1 MKKYFIL
8 ILLMLQVITAA
19 ADPFMIDRIYYFLNG
34 KGATVTSKPY
44 ESGYYVG
51 DVVIPEFIEYNGV
64 KYQITTIE
72 SNAFLNCSNL
82 RSITLPS
89 SITSI
94 GTQSFMGCTSLKSII
109 LPEQLNEIWDNAFKD
124 CKGLTSIEIPK
135 DVKRIGSSAFAGC
148 SSLKSVSFNGAPD
161 FFHDVFSNCI
171 SLSSITIPE
180 GVTLLRQG
188 LFNNCI
194 NLKSVQLPK
203 TLKTICERAFNDCK
217 SLTSIVIPSS
227 VNNISDEVFWG
238 CSGLESI
245 VVESGNTVYDSRD
258 NCNAIIE
265 SNSNRLIV
273 GCQSTVIPNSVES
286 IMTQSFNGCSSLTS
300 IVIPASVKYILGNP
314 FTNCNGLTSISV
326 DSKNIVYDSRNNCN
340 GIVGKSD
347 KTLIAGCKTTTIPSS
362 VTAIGYKAF
371 FGCTEFDTFTIPNTI
386 KSIGSYAFGGC
397 TRLTSITIPASVE
410 VIGGDAFDGCR
421 LESIVLRNP
430 KTSFSS
436 SPFSQATL
444 NHAVLYIPKGTWV
457 DVVYG
462 SDWYQFIN
470 IREMAAATSELSGTQ
485 AYTLMNA
492 NSFGYMIYDDVN
504 DEIRTVDAFHQVDES
519 SANSSWQF
527 IRKNTWTYLYNIGA
541 KKYVSLD
548 ADGKFVLSAIPV
560 QLDMKNGEKG
570 IILGNNSQMQWNF
583 VLNEKSNVD
592 NSLTAVESLE
602 SDSAITSDS
611 YFRLDGRQVAQP
623 HRGVNIVRSANG
635 AARKVVVK

>member
-1 MKKYFIL
+1 MKKYFLL

-19 ADPFMIDRIYYFLNG
+19 AQEIVIDRIYYFLNG
-34 KGATVTSKPY
+34 KDAIVTSKPY
-44 ESGYYVG
+44 ESGDYAG

-64 KYQITTIE
+64 KYQITTIG

-94 GTQSFMGCTSLKSII
+94 GNQSFMGCTSLKSII
-109 LPEQLNEIWDNAFKD
+109 LPEQLNEIWNNAFQD

-135 DVKRIGSSAFAGC
+135 DVKRIDHHAFVGC

-161 FFHDVFSNCI
+161 ISHYVFSNCI

-180 GVTLLRQG
+180 GVKLLDQG

-194 NLKSVQLPK
+194 NLESVQLPK
-203 TLKTICERAFNDCK
+203 TLTRIGLRAFNDCK

-227 VNNISDEVFWG
+227 VNYISDEVFWG

-258 NCNAIIE
+258 NCNAIIA
-265 SNSNRLIV
+265 SKNNRLIV

-286 IMTQSFNGCSSLTS
+286 IMYNSFKGCSSLTS
-300 IVIPASVKYILGNP
+300 IVIPASVKVFEGNP

-326 DSKNIVYDSRNNCN
+326 DSKNLFFDSRNNCN
-340 GIVGKSD
+340 GIVRKSD

-362 VTAIGYKAF
+362 VTAIGSNAF
-371 FGCTEFDTFTIPNTI
+371 EGCTEFDTFTIPNTI
-386 KSIGSYAFGGC
+386 KGIGSYAFRGC

-410 VIGGDAFDGCR
+410 GIGDDAFDGCR

-436 SPFSQATL
+436 PFSLATL
-444 NHAVLYIPKGTWV
+444 NHAVLYIPKGTWA

-611 YFRLDGRQVAQP
+611 YFTLDGRQVAQP